1 MRFTV
6 LALTAALVA
15 APLGA
20 ADPAT
25 FPSWMAGAWVSAEG
39 DRWTEEFW
47 THPRDEMMIG
57 ASRAGQGDRLRN
69 WEAIRIVLR
78 ADGTLA
84 YVPMPNG
91 GAPVEFALVRQDA
104 RSIEFANPA
113 HDFPPAHSL
122 LARGRQAARRDRPA
136 RWQPRGGLELRAD
149 RALTGAVLP
158 AAPFT
163 VRGNAALGSRFKRM
177 LALPRHS
184 SGKTG
189 RTLFHPHRG
198 VQCRAGRIHIS
209 AGSTAARTCGPAS
222 RASAAPAS
230 R

>member
-6 LALTAALVA
+6 LALTASLVA

-57 ASRAGQGDRLRN
+57 ASRAGQGDRLRS

-113 HDFPPAHSL
+113 HDFPQ
-122 LARGRQAARRDRPA
+122 RIRYWREGDR
-136 RWQPRGGLELRAD
+136 LRAEI
-149 RALTGAVLP
+149 ALLD
-158 AAPFT
+158 
-163 VRGNAALGSRFKRM
+163 GSR
-177 LALPRHS
+177 AVGWSYAPI
-184 SGKTG
+184 G
-189 RTLFHPHRG
+189 R
-198 VQCRAGRIHIS
+198 
-209 AGSTAARTCGPAS
+209 
-222 RASAAPAS
+222 
-230 R
+230 